1 MSNARILKYLS
12 GFVNRAEDPSALL
25 DLFLENTKSSAG
37 ALFVCENRTNHYI
50 CITHC
55 CGNESK
61 DDSISLNLST
71 PITSIQ
77 IDVNELCRVSYPITH
92 SMYIPILTMSNY
104 LGVICLFNRKEGYT
118 EELVSHLTP
127 LISLAQL
134 IVQNRQSM
142 LNQSNECKDLFMA
155 NMSHEIRTPLNG
167 VIGYNQLLM
176 QTKLNST
183 QKNYLS
189 SMRQCSI
196 QLMQIINDILD
207 FFKLSSGKMK
217 EDYESFRIT
226 DIVQAITDALQQSLQ
241 SKKQTLTC
249 RIGDGV
255 PRFIVTDKSKLIQIV
270 MNLVSNAHKFSPIQG
285 EILLHFTCPLSDTL
299 EIRVKD
305 NGVGI
310 AKEDQSKIFRAFE
323 QIQGG
328 SSRIGTGLGLAICR
342 KLSNFLGG
350 DIHVQSELGKGSTFT
365 VNVKFRHY
373 GTFAKEIKSDIKML
387 KGKKVLVVD
396 DNADNRILLSELL
409 FDWDMQPLMCASA
422 LEALRMVQA
431 MKSDGTRRHEFDIGL
446 IDICMPG
453 TGGVELAR
461 QIKQEL
467 PLFPLIALS
476 SVKCF
481 SATEHFESK
490 LDKPIDKVQLLS
502 SIYRTISNRHLPKAF
517 IGEKA
522 AVPNSYSP
530 SSKFDKDVKILIAED
545 VKYNSN
551 LLVTMLE
558 KLGYKDVDVAENGQ
572 IAIEKLSKAHA
583 SNETYEILLLD
594 LRMPIKDGYAVINEH
609 QLRGWALPKII
620 VVTASVM
627 DVDRE
632 QCKKKGI
639 KYFINKPIEL
649 SQLNEVMLYVSER
662 L

>member
-12 GFVNRAEDPSALL
+12 GFVNRAEDPLDLL
-25 DLFLENTKSSAG
+25 DLFLETTKSSAG
-37 ALFVCENRTNHYI
+37 ALFVYEKRTNHYVSI
-50 CITHC
+50 AHC
-55 CGNESK
+55 CSNESK
-61 DDSISLNLST
+61 DDSISLSLST

-104 LGVICLFNRKEGYT
+104 LGVICLFNRKKGYT
-118 EELVSHLTP
+118 EELVSDLTP

-134 IVQNRQSM
+134 IVRNHQSII
-142 LNQSNECKDLFMA
+142 NQSNECKDLFMA

-167 VIGYNQLLM
+167 IIGYNQLLM

-207 FFKLSSGKMK
+207 FFKLSSGNMK
-217 EDYESFRIT
+217 KDYESFRIT
-226 DIVQAITDALQQSLQ
+226 DIIQAITDALQQSLQ

-249 RIGDGV
+249 RIEDSV
-255 PRFIVTDKSKLIQIV
+255 PSFVVTDKSKLIQIV

-285 EILLHFTCPLSDTL
+285 EILIHFICPCSDTL
-299 EIRVKD
+299 EIKVKD
-305 NGVGI
+305 KGVGI
-310 AKEDQSKIFRAFE
+310 AREDQNRIFKAFE

-365 VNVKFRHY
+365 VNIRVRPY
-373 GTFAKEIKSDIKML
+373 NTFAKEIKSDTKIL
-387 KGKKVLVVD
+387 KGKRILVVD

-409 FDWDMQPLMCASA
+409 FDWDMQPTICASA

-431 MKSDGTRRHEFDIGL
+431 IKSDGTRRHEFDLGL

-461 QIKQEL
+461 LIKQEL

-481 SATEHFESK
+481 NAIELFESK
-490 LDKPIDKVQLLS
+490 LDKPINNVQLLS
-502 SIYRTISNRHLPKAF
+502 NICRTLKNRRLPKVY
-517 IGEKA
+517 IGKE
-522 AVPNSYSP
+522 VDIPSSNSP
-530 SSKFDKDVKILIAED
+530 SSKFDKVVKILIAED

-558 KLGYKDVDVAENGQ
+558 RLGYKDIDVAENGQ
-572 IAIEKLSKAHA
+572 IAIEKIIKARA
-583 SNETYEILLLD
+583 SNEPYEILLLD
-594 LRMPIKDGYAVINEH
+594 LRMPIKDGYAVIKEH
-609 QLRGWALPKII
+609 QLRGWTLPKII
-620 VVTASVM
+620 VVTASIM

-639 KYFINKPIEL
+639 KYFINKPIEFT
-649 SQLNEVMLYVSER
+649 QLNEVMLYVCER